1 MSTLNIE
8 ELQKKTVHELK
19 EQLKKIG
26 QPTSGKKSDLV
37 ERCYGVL
44 TSESFGSSSSQN
56 RTAEEQFLHV
66 SAPNRNKNVDI
77 TYEKVLKD
85 APEELLWQKD
95 LRDLPAFDFVRLYDY
110 LVLTTKKYDHSSL
123 RTTGYKKLKAFQFFA
138 EGHVKDMNIGKV
150 GGLTY
155 LKGEVLA
162 SMKQTKYK
170 VVIVFSNTSEVLRAA
185 CKCPAG

>member
-77 TYEKVLKD
+77 TYEKVLK
-85 APEELLWQKD
+85 EMLWQKD